1 MSLLIFRQS
10 INMKFIA
17 PTLLAGTAVAF
28 SPSTHSPHHT
38 LCLTRLNAR
47 KPFISGNWK
56 LNPQTKEEALSLG
69 KEIAASIT
77 EDTPDVDVALFVPY
91 VFIEST
97 MGVVGDKLS
106 VGAEVRTGTIHCQ

>member
-1 MSLLIFRQS
+1 MSLLIFRQY

-17 PTLLAGTAVAF
+17 PTLLAGTAAAF

-106 VGAEVRTGTIHCQ
+106 VGAEVRTGTINCQ